1 MANISSPGIGSGLDI
16 NGLVTSVIDAERAPT
31 TNRLDFKEATFQA
44 ELSAYGSL
52 KGALSTFQ
60 GTLSTLSFT
69 SAFRSSSAETNNLD
83 VLTADVSDAA
93 ADSSYSIK
101 VNQLAQAQTLVTSG
115 FENITDVVG
124 AGTLTFKFGA
134 TDYVKGDPD
143 ADPVVAESY
152 NSFILNPEK
161 SVESL
166 EIDETNNTL
175 QGIRDA
181 VNSADIGV
189 TASIIYD
196 GSAYRL
202 TFVSQ
207 ETGADNSLEVTVV
220 DSGDANN
227 TDTNG
232 LSRLAFNS
240 SATNLE
246 QTLDGR
252 DAQLTI
258 NGLAVTSS
266 TNVVREAI
274 TGVTL
279 NLKEAQLETDGAVSL
294 DVKRSD
300 SVVANSVR
308 NFVTEYNNFMD
319 TVNSLSNYDAEN
331 EQGGILLGDSVLR
344 GITTQFRREINDT
357 IEGLSGVFQNI
368 ADIGITTE
376 NDGKL
381 KIDNERLDAA
391 IKSDPDAVAY
401 LFAAAGQLDAGGVN
415 FIGSTAESQAGN
427 YAINITQVA
436 TQGSYVGSSFGYSGS
451 IVVDTTN
458 DALAFAID
466 GIPTGTITLSNGTYT
481 GAELANELQVRING
495 AQPLKDEGVSVNVS
509 FDNTSELFTI
519 TSTRYGEASK
529 VDISS
534 VEGGG
539 FGLSVGN
546 GVVGVNVE
554 GTIGNQAATGDGRI
568 LTGNVDAAGLQIEVT
583 GSELGRYGSLS
594 FSRGIADKLN
604 SLIDEMLA
612 ADGTL
617 ESRIDGVGNRIE
629 GISEQRIA
637 LDSRLLAL
645 EERMRA
651 KFIAMDIL
659 VGQLQNTGN
668 FLQQQLDS
676 LPKIAVRRK

>member
-1 MANISSPGIGSGLDI
+1 MANISSPGIGSGLDV
-16 NGLVTSVIDAERAPT
+16 NALVTSVIDAERAPT

-69 SAFRSSSAETNNLD
+69 SAFRSASAETNNLD

-93 ADSSYSIK
+93 ADSNYSIK
-101 VNQLAQAQTLVTSG
+101 INQLAQAQTLVTSG

-124 AGTLTFKFGA
+124 AGTLTFKFGT
-134 TDYVKGDPD
+134 TDYVKGDPN

-152 NSFILNPEK
+152 NSFILNAEK

-175 QGIRDA
+175 QGVRDA

-207 ETGADNSLEVTVV
+207 ETGADNSLEVTVS

-252 DAQLTI
+252 DALLTI

-266 TNVVREAI
+266 SNVVREAI

-279 NLKEAQLETDGAVSL
+279 NLKEAQLETDGAVNL

-300 SVVANSVR
+300 SVVSNSVR

-344 GITTQFRREINDT
+344 GITTQFRREINGT
-357 IEGLSGVFQNI
+357 IEGLSGVFQSI

-391 IKSDPDAVAY
+391 IKSDPGAVAY
-401 LFAAAGQLDAGGVN
+401 LFAAAGQLDVGGVS

-427 YAINITQVA
+427 YAINITQAA
-436 TQGSYVGSSFGYSGS
+436 TQGTYVGSSFGYNGS
-451 IVVDTTN
+451 IVVDSTN
-458 DALAFAID
+458 DELAFAID
-466 GIPTGTITLSNGTYT
+466 GIPTGTIMLSNGSYT

-509 FDNTSELFTI
+509 FDDTSELFTI
-519 TSTRYGEASK
+519 TSTRYGETSK

-534 VEGGG
+534 VEGSG

-568 LTGNVDAAGLQIEVT
+568 LTGNVDAAGLQVEVM
-583 GSELGRYGSLS
+583 GSESGSYGSLS

-629 GISEQRIA
+629 GIGAQRIA

-645 EERMRA
+645 EERMRS
-651 KFIAMDIL
+651 KFIAMDML

-676 LPKIAVRRK
+676 LPNIAVRRR

>member
-124 AGTLTFKFGA
+124 AGTLTFKFGT
-134 TDYVKGDPD
+134 TDYVKGDPN

-227 TDTNG
+227 TDTSG

-300 SVVANSVR
+300 SVVSNSVR

-381 KIDNERLDAA
+381 KVDNERLDAA

-401 LFAAAGQLDAGGVN
+401 LFAAAGQLDAGGVS

-519 TSTRYGEASK
+519 TSTRYGETSK

-534 VEGGG
+534 VEGSG

-629 GISEQRIA
+629 GIGEQRIA

-651 KFIAMDIL
+651 KFVAMDIL